1 MDTLFIGDIPQE
13 FHFAQFNNYYI
24 DLYDTN
30 VLQANNT
37 YTYYRIYLYDNQF
50 MYEQLQRQI
59 GSYYQNTYLNQVRV
73 TDNIRY
79 RRDFP
84 DIAQTIFLYI
94 LLFIFLVNLVT
105 SSIKKG
111 GMLGGLL

>member
-1 MDTLFIGDIPQE
+1 MDTIYTGDIPQS
-13 FHFAQFNNYYI
+13 FHYAQFSNYYI

-30 VLQANNT
+30 VLQANHT
-37 YTYYRIYLYDNQF
+37 YNYYRIYLYDNLF
-50 MYEQLQRQI
+50 LYDSLSRQI
-59 GSYYQNTYLNQVRV
+59 GSYSTNTYLQNVRV

-84 DIAQTIFLYI
+84 DIALTIFLYI

-111 GMLGGLL
+111 GLLGGLL